1 MTSETPGLV
10 FEPGPHRYTVGGH
23 ELPSVTRICGVVG
36 EMYRGVPN
44 AALEAARDRGEA
56 VHYATE
62 LHDLG
67 ELDEAPVPESIVPY
81 LQAYK
86 DFRRETGFEPT
97 AIEMRV
103 WHPALRYAGTLDRVG
118 HFTRLKGIRAGWEC
132 LVDLKATY
140 SVMPQVHVQTALYAA
155 AYDRMLD
162 LPPADRIKR
171 RFALQLRADA
181 TYRLEECADPT
192 DLSVGLAAKTIHE
205 WRQRH
210 AA

>member
-1 MTSETPGLV
+1 MTDTPGLV

-36 EMYRGVPN
+36 EMYRGINN
-44 AALEAARDRGEA
+44 AVLEAARDRGEA

-62 LHDLG
+62 LHDRG
-67 ELDEAPVPESIVPY
+67 ELDEASVPDVIVPY
-81 LQAYK
+81 LRAYK
-86 DFRRETGFEPT
+86 DFRRETGFTPT
-97 AIEMRV
+97 DIELRV
-103 WHPALRYAGTLDRVG
+103 WHPAFRYAGTLDRVG
-118 HFTRLKGIRAGWEC
+118 WFGHLKGIKPTWAC
-132 LVDLKATY
+132 VLDLKATY
-140 SVMPQVHVQTALYAA
+140 TVMPQVHVQTALYAA

-181 TYRLEECADPT
+181 TYRLVECADPT